1 VGEGARE
8 EWRGDLFRSDLASV
22 LPHLSADAHIDRPH
36 RDTITAFYA
45 PDGEWVE
52 DKRPMRIRAYGDL
65 PDLSP
70 QTITSFLDHRV
81 AGKLQV
87 KSSVT
92 ADICDE
98 VDTEAIHGGFEQFPR
113 LPQHLELDSR
123 TYTPHSLRVA
133 RRQHYSAAK
142 LLGRSEADTEHHR
155 VTLDLERH
163 LFRLDGEQ
171 PTYLGDLGP
180 RLEIK
185 APGPEEVEAVQDG
198 LGVRELCVRLP
209 YRSLELVFQDL
220 LLGALSVARTSSFP
234 EIEGKLEVTGTRDT
248 DEIGQELVEWVR
260 SLPSAGLLLPYPHQ
274 IVRMRRYYVCESE
287 IDPRQWTVVETMGG
301 KFSAKIKT
309 ADRTDG
315 AALVRD
321 TEASHSTDREG
332 RNVPLAQFLDEHRLK
347 LINHFKKR
355 QVQVPFAL
363 DNGHAYLVKIDDC
376 QDPAGH
382 RLREVE
388 LETVGSLTGETLDEA
403 AIVADTNRM
412 VDQLLESPLG
422 SELKPTTQSK
432 HAFFARWTIP
442 ARDGG

>member
-1 VGEGARE
+1 MGARE
-8 EWRGDLFRSDLASV
+8 EWRGDLFRSDLAGV
-22 LPHLSADAHIDRPH
+22 LPHLSAEARIDRPH
-36 RDTITAFYA
+36 RDTITVFYA
-45 PDGEWVE
+45 RDGEWVE
-52 DKRPMRIRAYGDL
+52 DERPMRIRAYGDL

-70 QTITSFLDHRV
+70 HTIAGFLDHRL

-87 KSSVT
+87 KSSVS
-92 ADICDE
+92 AGICDE
-98 VDTEAIHGGFEQFPR
+98 VDTEPVHAGLDQFPG
-113 LPQHLELDSR
+113 LPHHLEFDSLK
-123 TYTPHSLRVA
+123 YSPHSLRVA

-163 LFRLDGEQ
+163 LFRLDSEQ

-180 RLEIK
+180 RLEMK
-185 APGPEEVEAVQDG
+185 TPAPEEVQTVQEA
-198 LGVRELCVRLP
+198 LGVADLCVRLP

-220 LLGALSVARTSSFP
+220 LLGELSVARTSAFP
-234 EIEGKLEVTGTRDT
+234 EIEGKLEVSGARDT
-248 DEIGQELVEWVR
+248 DEIGRALLDWVNA
-260 SLPSAGLLLPYPHQ
+260 LPSARPLLPHPNQ

-287 IDPRQWTVVETMGG
+287 VDPRQWTVVETMGG
-301 KFSAKIKT
+301 KFSVKIKA

-332 RNVPLAQFLDEHRLK
+332 RNVPLGQFLDEHRLQP
-347 LINHFKKR
+347 INLFRKR
-355 QVQVPFAL
+355 QIQVPFAL

-388 LETVGSLTGETLDEA
+388 LETVGSLSGEVLDET

-412 VDQLLESPLG
+412 VDQLLQSPLG
-422 SELKPTTQSK
+422 SELAPTTQSK
-432 HAFFARWTIP
+432 HAFFARWTTP
-442 ARDGG
+442 VNAGG

>member
-1 VGEGARE
+1 MGARE
-8 EWRGDLFRSDLASV
+8 EWRGDLFRLDLAGV
-22 LPHLSADAHIDRPH
+22 LPHLSADARIDRPH

-52 DKRPMRIRAYGDL
+52 DRRPVRIRAYGDL

-70 QTITSFLDHRV
+70 HTIAGFLEHRL

-87 KSSVT
+87 KSSVS
-92 ADICDE
+92 AGICDE
-98 VDTEAIHGGFEQFPR
+98 VDTEPIHGGLEQFPR
-113 LPQHLELDSR
+113 LPKHLEIDSR
-123 TYTPHSLRVA
+123 TFTPHSLRIA

-142 LLGRSEADTEHHR
+142 LLRRSEADTEHHR

-185 APGPEEVEAVQDG
+185 TPRPEEVEEVQEG
-198 LGVRELCVRLP
+198 LKVGGLCVRLP

-220 LLGALSVARTSSFP
+220 LLGSLSVARTSSFP
-234 EIEGKLEVTGTRDT
+234 EIEGKLEVNGTRES
-248 DEIGQELVEWVR
+248 DEIGHELLKWVKSLR
-260 SLPSAGLLLPYPHQ
+260 SARLLLPYPHQ

-301 KFSAKIKT
+301 KLSVKIK
-309 ADRTDG
+309 ASDRTDG
-315 AALVRD
+315 AALLRD

-332 RNVPLAQFLDEHRLK
+332 LNVPLGQFLDQHRLK
-347 LINHFKKR
+347 VINVFRKR
-355 QVQVPFAL
+355 QIQVPFAL

-376 QDPAGH
+376 QDRAGH

-388 LETVGSLTGETLDEA
+388 LETVGSLTGETLDES
-403 AIVADTNRM
+403 AIIADTNRM
-412 VDQLLESPLG
+412 VDQLLDSPLG
-422 SELKPTTQSK
+422 GELTPTTQSK
-432 HAFFARWTIP
+432 HAFFSRWTTP
-442 ARDGG
+442 NGG